1 MVSRKLSFP
10 ELRRQRSEHLSYVT
24 GLNKTVK
31 ALHVP
36 VYDYK
41 FFTYLHITYKQ
52 LTATF
57 MENTLRKTF
66 QMKLNLFKKHFITQ
80 FVATPLKREYC
91 ISCMIIIIIL
101 LLLLHKTLT

>member
-1 MVSRKLSFP
+1 
-10 ELRRQRSEHLSYVT
+10 
-24 GLNKTVK
+24 
-31 ALHVP
+31 
-36 VYDYK
+36 
-41 FFTYLHITYKQ
+41 
-52 LTATF
+52 